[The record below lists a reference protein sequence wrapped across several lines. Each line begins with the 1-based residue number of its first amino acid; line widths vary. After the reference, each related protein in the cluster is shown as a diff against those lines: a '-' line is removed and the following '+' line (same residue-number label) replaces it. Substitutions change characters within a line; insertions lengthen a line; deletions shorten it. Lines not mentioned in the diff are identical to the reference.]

1 MSNRD
6 PYTFLN
12 QSSIP
17 KPIITA
23 IHGILKAW
31 DMPTSNPT
39 NPTTDDH
46 SYLNHF
52 HPDGILHVITA
63 EPTKGAAAIK
73 KLHDTMLNPRTGPVV
88 KLQHFCDKVFLMPGR
103 VDSLPPASASA
114 SASVPKDIQQ
124 GADHHSQTDKSHKTE
139 AIFTG
144 KLTSTLITGEEIT
157 TDFATWIVLAPATS
171 LDDTNAEKTGGEG
184 GSKRDADAEPELSLR
199 VEYLR
204 VFSDTCALTAAIA
217 AMGNGK

>member
-6 PYTFLN
+6 PYTFQN
-12 QSSIP
+12 QSTIP
-17 KPIITA
+17 EPMITA
-23 IHGILKAW
+23 IHGILKSW
-31 DMPTSNPT
+31 DIAS
-39 NPTTDDH
+39 TDH
-46 SYLNHF
+46 TYLNHF
-52 HPDGILHVITA
+52 HSDGILHVITA

-103 VDSLPPASASA
+103 VDSSPPASASA
-114 SASVPKDIQQ
+114 SASASVPEDIQQ
-124 GADHHSQTDKSHKTE
+124 GADHHRQTDKSHKTE

-157 TDFATWIVLAPATS
+157 TDFATWIVLSPATS